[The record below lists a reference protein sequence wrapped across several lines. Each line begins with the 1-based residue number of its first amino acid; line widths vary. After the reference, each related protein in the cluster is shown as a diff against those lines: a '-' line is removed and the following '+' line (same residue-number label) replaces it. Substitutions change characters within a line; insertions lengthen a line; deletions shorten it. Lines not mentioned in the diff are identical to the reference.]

1 MPRGLL
7 PVSTGVL
14 PAPTSPGSHLST
26 QRSCR
31 KKAAVSEQAV
41 VASVSSPLSA
51 ASRSKKRREPPVLGV
66 RSQDSEV
73 EEEPLS
79 QRKAPDSKKRR
90 NSTAR
95 ILSLSSGGTDC
106 HTLNGGSEEARE
118 GVPSFSLPPSLS
130 ETLIKR
136 SDGVSQGRG
145 EGRLAVGGPSSPS
158 KSDSPESDTERAE
171 TPPPRRVTRQMMK
184 EDLEAQQ
191 KAAGSRG
198 ATGEVKCERGRAEQG
213 RGGRKSGCIEQRD
226 TQREAEER
234 RELHALKGST
244 SLERVREH
252 RRRTGDALGEE
263 EVEMTS
269 PAKRPEDGQRRA
281 PEEAS
286 QEGLDGV
293 SDLDSE
299 AEEDLKLQDLDGQ
312 IEKFEAALSLLR
324 PTVGDY
330 AGERE
335 ESVQAIGCHIDKLL
349 ARKRGGMIYLCGAS
363 GTGKTCTALHVLDQ
377 KLKEAKHRGKIHK
390 ELVTVSCAHRE
401 KDAQLFCEMLMRML
415 PSSSLPSERA
425 LYSDLK
431 SALLKE
437 GVGGLVTRFTN
448 FTKRFEKLWLCLVDE
463 VDFLTTTGKIR
474 ADVRDCPS
482 RGSGGGAGGRG
493 YGSTCGSASH
503 KNALQQDILMALALA
518 ATHPQSKIVVVAI
531 SNSSELAQHFTGLPV
546 PSLTFCP
553 YTERQLTSLLL
564 KRLEVLGGQQ
574 CFAAPAIL
582 VFARKAANT
591 YGDFRMALSGFC
603 RAIEDK
609 LGSLHEER
617 ARALLAAASRS
628 RSRASL
634 CSTAAPPSR
643 SMTGEAFPD
652 SPLLPSDPD
661 STVASKSRKRGAQL
675 PPADTGASPSKGKL
689 DDAWTQLEAPGSP
702 AALAQT
708 KQKTSSALPMQ
719 HIALPSRKEEGEKE
733 GCQQAPTPS
742 FSALLNRSVLTGE
755 TPQHLQQTSPSTAA
769 STSSLSPLTSS
780 CHSPGRFS
788 QTMEDARRK
797 HLDFSWRSDE
807 QDAGVEGGTCA
818 RTRRATQECMHA
830 TRKAARGG
838 GDDGV
843 ATETARRS
851 GSYTDAN
858 SPHVELGSPVSEAC
872 MEVARLS
879 PLHAPAGESPLDAD
893 SQMEV
898 DSLPCVACLSSA
910 KGGEAQTM
918 MGEEGEDKSSG
929 AGSDPRADGLEVE
942 QKDKKGRHRQST
954 RRRESVRGF
963 PRVSSD
969 VSSCRREDL
978 QEPKLRRDSQVGSE
992 AFLSASMS
1000 PSVRSF
1006 ASVDPPLSASTTQPR
1021 SLGACPAATF
1031 FPSSPPSP
1039 LSLSSFSPSTTA
1051 TPPLSPFFSA
1061 TGRQVPRGS
1070 HSQGSGHRR
1079 RLGSQ
1084 LSALK
1089 LLQAPQEP
1097 PGSVDPPQSRRPSSC
1112 SSGSSPSR
1120 SLGLREIQNLKS
1132 ASSQGASL
1140 NHLLSASSRASHSPL
1155 SSREPSRSG
1164 DNRGVLR
1171 NASESGDTWRTGR
1184 EGGAAEVKP
1193 GKTTHGGENGGRCGS
1208 RRSGE
1213 VGPNAAWEGRA
1224 SVTQVIGVGEMNAR
1238 AGAVFGNDQ
1247 QNVVARIQ
1255 GLPLMHQVYLLAA
1268 CRSALKRVHEANA
1281 GGLSQPATGR
1291 EERGTGRHSQENVS
1305 SQQREQLLGCGGSVD
1320 ITFTDVE
1327 VQYRQLCQELQNGYL
1342 LSQHMATSCWRHA
1355 LEAFE
1360 QMGLMRPKRPGVLGS
1375 GAASGLSGLSSP
1387 ATGASLSSPLKGSM
1401 WGGSARGFGAFGP
1414 FGGGPRRSSGGLF
1427 VGMGGGGAGAGGAFK
1442 AKLTVEREQAWELQL
1457 SPALIEAAIK
1467 RLQPILMSSDLEEH
1481 FTRGLEA

>member
-7 PVSTGVL
+7 SVSTGVL
-14 PAPTSPGSHLST
+14 PAPSSPGSYLST

-31 KKAAVSEQAV
+31 RKAAVSEQAV

-73 EEEPLS
+73 DEDLPS
-79 QRKAPDSKKRR
+79 QRKLPDSKKRR

-95 ILSLSSGGTDC
+95 FLSLSSGGPDC
-106 HTLNGGSEEARE
+106 HTLNGGSEEEARE

-130 ETLIKR
+130 ATLTKR
-136 SDGVSQGRG
+136 SDGVSQGRA
-145 EGRLAVGGPSSPS
+145 EGRLSVAGPSSPC
-158 KSDSPESDTERAE
+158 KNDSPESDTERVE

-198 ATGEVKCERGRAEQG
+198 ATGEAKSERGRAEQG

-226 TQREAEER
+226 TQRDAEER
-234 RELHALKGST
+234 RELHALKGLT

-252 RRRTGDALGEE
+252 GRRTGDALGEE

-269 PAKRPEDGQRRA
+269 PAKRPEDVHHGT

-286 QEGLDGV
+286 QDGLDGV
-293 SDLDSE
+293 SELDSE
-299 AEEDLKLQDLDGQ
+299 AEEEDLKLQDLDDQ

-335 ESVQAIGCHIDKLL
+335 ESVQAIGSHVDKLL

-431 SALLKE
+431 AALLKE
-437 GVGGLVTRFTN
+437 GIGGLVTRFTN
-448 FTKRFEKLWLCLVDE
+448 FTKKFEKIWLCLVDE

-474 ADVRDCPS
+474 ADVRDGPS

-493 YGSTCGSASH
+493 YGSTCGAASH

-617 ARALLAAASRS
+617 ARALLAAASRP

-634 CSTAAPPSR
+634 RSTAAPPSR
-643 SMTGEAFPD
+643 SLTRDAFPD
-652 SPLLPSDPD
+652 SPILPSDPD
-661 STVASKSRKRGAQL
+661 STVASKSWKRGTQL
-675 PPADTGASPSKGKL
+675 PPRDTGASPSEGRL
-689 DDAWTQLEAPGSP
+689 EDAGTQLEAPCSP

-708 KQKTSSALPMQ
+708 RRKASSALPMQ
-719 HIALPSRKEEGEKE
+719 HITLPSRKEEGEKE

-742 FSALLNRSVLTGE
+742 FSAVLNRSVLTGE
-755 TPQHLQQTSPSTAA
+755 TPQHLRQTSPSTAA

-807 QDAGVEGGTCA
+807 QDTGVEGGTCA
-818 RTRRATQECMHA
+818 RTRRATPECMHA
-830 TRKAARGG
+830 THIAAKGG
-838 GDDGV
+838 GDDGA
-843 ATETARRS
+843 ATEITRQS

-872 MEVARLS
+872 MEPARVS
-879 PLHAPAGESPLDAD
+879 PLHAPGGESPLDAD

-898 DSLPCVACLSSA
+898 DSLLRVACLSSA
-910 KGGEAQTM
+910 KRGEAQTM

-929 AGSDPRADGLEVE
+929 AGSDPRADGLEAD

-954 RRRESVRGF
+954 RRRDSVRGF
-963 PRVSSD
+963 LRVSSD
-969 VSSCRREDL
+969 VSSCRREDS
-978 QEPKLRRDSQVGSE
+978 QEPKLRRDSLVGSE
-992 AFLSASMS
+992 AFLSASTS
-1000 PSVRSF
+1000 
-1006 ASVDPPLSASTTQPR
+1006 QPR

-1051 TPPLSPFFSA
+1051 TPPLSPFPSA

-1079 RLGSQ
+1079 RLGSH

-1089 LLQAPQEP
+1089 LLQAPQDP

-1164 DNRGVLR
+1164 DHRGVLR
-1171 NASESGDTWRTGR
+1171 NASECGDSSRTGR
-1184 EGGAAEVKP
+1184 EGGATEVKP
-1193 GKTTHGGENGGRCGS
+1193 GKITHGGENGGRCGS

-1213 VGPNAAWEGRA
+1213 VGPNAAWQGRA
-1224 SVTQVIGVGEMNAR
+1224 SVAQVIGVGEMNAR

-1281 GGLSQPATGR
+1281 GGLSQSATGR
-1291 EERGTGRHSQENVS
+1291 DERGTGRHSQENVS

-1360 QMGLMRPKRPGVLGS
+1360 QMGLMRPKRPGMLGS
-1375 GAASGLSGLSSP
+1375 GTASGLSGLSSP
-1387 ATGASLSSPLKGSM
+1387 AMGASLSSPLKGSM

-1427 VGMGGGGAGAGGAFK
+1427 VGMGGGGAGAGGGFK